1 MIIYLIYCYW
11 IRFLWELKGSG
22 TNVIVITPSSGT
34 LAPYETVG
42 VIAKF
47 IPHEQKR
54 YSFKSIITSIFDG
67 QCVEGSAQKNK
78 IALRLFGE
86 GTSGKITVCL
96 MWFLDL

>member
-1 MIIYLIYCYW
+1 MILYLMHCYW
-11 IRFLWELKGSG
+11 IRFLWQLKGSD

-54 YSFKSIITSIFDG
+54 YSFKSIITSVFDR
-67 QCVEGSAQKNK
+67 QYVEGSAQRNK

-96 MWFLDL
+96 M